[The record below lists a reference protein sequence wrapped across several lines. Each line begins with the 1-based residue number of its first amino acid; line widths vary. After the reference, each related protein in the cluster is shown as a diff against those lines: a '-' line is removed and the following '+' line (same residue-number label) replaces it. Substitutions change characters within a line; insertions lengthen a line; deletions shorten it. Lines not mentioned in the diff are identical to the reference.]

1 MDMFPW
7 VLMDPL
13 FVLYPYWWLK
23 RFAYMQAPFWHLPSW
38 GIYALPREPLWSSQ
52 GTFFVSHL
60 VCQVGRWTQLDIKLN
75 YHVIKGVT
83 PSWSWQGLQLDK
95 LKLWLPLEGH
105 VILPHFKNV
114 NILINIVW
122 EVYFWKPTL
131 TKDDKFTFEIKYFS
145 NYENP
150 FVLCHC
156 VFSIWQNLGGVPIG
170 FVFFFSKSSVSS
182 SPYWS
187 PYFRVQFDSYEIV
200 QSPH

>member
-1 MDMFPW
+1 
-7 VLMDPL
+7 
-13 FVLYPYWWLK
+13 
-23 RFAYMQAPFWHLPSW
+23 MQAPFWHLPSW
-38 GIYALPREPLWSSQ
+38 GIYALPREHLWSSQ

-83 PSWSWQGLQLDK
+83 PSWSWQGLQLDR

-105 VILPHFKNV
+105 VILPYFKNV

-122 EVYFWKPTL
+122 EVYVLKPTL
-131 TKDDKFTFEIKYFS
+131 TEDDKFTFETKYFS

-156 VFSIWQNLGGVPIG
+156 VFSIWQNLGGVSIG
-170 FVFFFSKSSVSS
+170 FVFFFSTSSVS

-187 PYFRVQFDSYEIV
+187 PSFRVHFDSYEIV